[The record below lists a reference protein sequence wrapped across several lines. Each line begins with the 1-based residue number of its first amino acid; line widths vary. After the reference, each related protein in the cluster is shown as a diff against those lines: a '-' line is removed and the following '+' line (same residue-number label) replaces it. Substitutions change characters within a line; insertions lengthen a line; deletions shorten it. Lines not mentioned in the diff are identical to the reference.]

1 MTDWKALEDAED
13 HAYSMAELMDISPE
27 SFTLE
32 EKKQIPRDMIESSTA
47 IENAMRDEFAELDEV
62 TQTRLIDDLAA
73 DGPRSREWWYEVLVD
88 GPRTATS
95 RRLPTAHAGGGS
107 DGGPRPDKG
116 ARVSPCVDLREAT
129 ERYGSSLPASQSSG
143 TRGSAP
149 RRSSAASAV
158 ATPQRAS
165 SRVTTGSRSR
175 GPARRCRASPG
186 GAFFRPRCRSRRG

>member
-1 MTDWKALEDAED
+1 
-13 HAYSMAELMDISPE
+13 MAELMDISPE

-32 EKKQIPRDMIESSTA
+32 EKKQILHDMIESSTA

-62 TQTRLIDDLAA
+62 TQTRLIDDLAT

-88 GPRTATS
+88 GPRHRDF
-95 RRLPTAHAGGGS
+95 RRSPTARAGGGS
-107 DGGPRPDKG
+107 DGGSRPIPG
-116 ARVSPCVDLREAT
+116 ARASPCVGLREAT

-143 TRGSAP
+143 TSGSAP
-149 RRSSAASAV
+149 RHSSTASAV

-175 GPARRCRASPG
+175 APGPPRSGRPAPPCAPPRFRTPRR
-186 GAFFRPRCRSRRG
+186 

>member
-1 MTDWKALEDAED
+1 MTDWKALENAED
-13 HAYSMAELMDISPE
+13 HAYFMADLMDISPE

-32 EKKQIPRDMIESSTA
+32 EKKQILRDMIESSTA

-73 DGPRSREWWYEVLVD
+73 DGPRSRNGGTRCSWTAP
-88 GPRTATS
+88 GTATS
-95 RRLPTAHAGGGS
+95 RRLPTARAGGGS

-116 ARVSPCVDLREAT
+116 ARASPCVDLREAM

-149 RRSSAASAV
+149 RRSSIASAV

-175 GPARRCRASPG
+175 GPARRRRASPS